1 MAALEMTRR
10 EYEGNFATRPLL
22 RVVDSFEPRSALNS
36 GPLVANRRAARARM
50 KMRRRRSAIVAIAL
64 TSVALLSWPGHAFGG
79 TNGVGLP
86 SDLASSSTWA
96 SGMIYVVE
104 PGDTLAS
111 ISQEL
116 NPVSPDM
123 ARRALIA
130 ELRSNVVVAGEHIEI
145 P

>member
-1 MAALEMTRR
+1 MAALEMTQR

-22 RVVDSFEPRSALNS
+22 HVVDSNEPGSTPNS

-50 KMRRRRSAIVAIAL
+50 KMRRRRSVMVAIAL
-64 TSVALLSWPGHAFGG
+64 TSLALLSWPGHAFGG
-79 TNGVGLP
+79 TNGVGLS
-86 SDLASSSTWA
+86 SDLASSSTLA

-104 PGDTLAS
+104 PGDTLTS

-116 NPVSPDM
+116 NPVSPDV
-123 ARRALIA
+123 ARHALIA